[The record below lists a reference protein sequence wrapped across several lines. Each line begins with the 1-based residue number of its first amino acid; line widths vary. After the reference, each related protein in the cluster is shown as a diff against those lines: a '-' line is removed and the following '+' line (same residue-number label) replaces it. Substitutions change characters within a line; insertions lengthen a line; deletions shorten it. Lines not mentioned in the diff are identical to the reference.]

1 MSISTLFAPAKLTL
15 SLRVTGVRADG
26 YHELDAEMVTLNLAD
41 ELELDDHG
49 TGLTVDDTALVGGA
63 LGDPARNLVA
73 QALAAVGRDAAVRL
87 RKRIPVGAG
96 LGGGSADA
104 AAVLRWAG
112 CDDPAVAARLG
123 SDVPFCV
130 VGGRARVG
138 GAGEVVVPLPYE
150 RREFLL
156 LLPPFGVSTAA
167 AYRAWDEAPRDDGPN
182 ALMEAA
188 LVVEP
193 RLAQWRDAL
202 GEFTGADPVLAGSG
216 STWFV
221 EGSDAIAGGSVPSE
235 LVVDG
240 VSGRLVR
247 ATSVPAGWEGTE
259 GGLTEDCG

>member
-1 MSISTLFAPAKLTL
+1 MSVRTLVAPAKLTL

-41 ELELDDHG
+41 ELEFDDG
-49 TGLTVDDTALVGGA
+49 RTGIAVDDTGLPRAGA

-73 QALAAVGRDAAVRL
+73 LALAAVQRDAAVRL

-112 CDDPAVAARLG
+112 CDDPVVAARLG
-123 SDVPFCV
+123 SDVPFCL
-130 VGGRARVG
+130 VGGRARVA
-138 GAGEVVVPLPYE
+138 GAGEDVVPLPYE

-156 LLPPFGVSTAA
+156 LLPPFGVATAA
-167 AYRAWDEAPRDDGPN
+167 AYRAWDAAPRHDGPN
-182 ALMEAA
+182 ALTEAA
-188 LVVEP
+188 LAVEP
-193 RLAQWRDAL
+193 RLARWRDAL
-202 GEFTGADPVLAGSG
+202 SAFTGAEPVLAGSG

-221 EGSDAIAGGSVPSE
+221 EGSDASAGGSIPSE

-240 VSGRLVR
+240 IPGRLVR
-247 ATSVPAGWEGTE
+247 AHTVPAGWEG
-259 GGLTEDCG
+259 D